1 MSPIKLPK
9 GFKLVG
15 YPFKDYQ
22 YKAFLFCIERHNSG
36 LLLFLGSGKTRIAI
50 DVARYRFQFQKAKKA
65 LIVCPV
71 SVLYHWQEEI
81 ENYSE
86 YDSVVLYGTK
96 EERLEKLKEDKK
108 FYIINYEA
116 LRIFLP
122 ELIQLKPDIVI
133 ADESARYI
141 KNAKTKRTIAL
152 TKIADRAKFKQI
164 ITATPIPNFPMEVW
178 PQFRMLD
185 GGETFS
191 TNFFRFRN
199 CFFRQ
204 ERYSGWSKWILKKEK
219 AGLFGRMIYS
229 ACIRVKREEA
239 KKDKILSEYKKL
251 EIPLKGELKN
261 TYNKV
266 KEQTISD
273 IETAQS
279 METLT
284 VENILTRLLR
294 LQQITSGFIKNK
306 EGKEKKLKHTPKLDA
321 LLDNVES
328 ILEAEESV
336 IIWCRFIFSI
346 TMIADELSKRNISYT
361 TMYGKDTGKKKYNKW
376 RSFQKSKTINVFIG
390 QIESGGVGI
399 QLFKT
404 SKQKDVKYQHMIFY
418 ENVWSLDTREQAT
431 GRIERTGQ
439 TAICRFMDLIVKDS
453 IDERIT
459 KAIKQK
465 KEVADLILEKGVG
478 GFLK

>member
-1 MSPIKLPK
+1 VSKIKLPK
-9 GFKLVG
+9 GFKLIG

-22 YKAFLFCIERHNSG
+22 YKAFLFCIERHNCG

-50 DVARYRFQFQKAKKA
+50 DVARYRFKFQKAKKA

-86 YDSVVLYGTK
+86 YNSVVLYGTR
-96 EERLEKLKEDKK
+96 EERLEKLKENKK

-116 LRIFLP
+116 LRLFLP
-122 ELIQLKPDIVI
+122 ELLQLKPDIVI

-141 KNAKTKRTIAL
+141 KNAKTKRSIAL

-199 CFFRQ
+199 FFFRQ
-204 ERYSGWSKWILKKEK
+204 ERYSGWSKWVLKKEK
-219 AGLFGRMIYS
+219 AKLLGRMIYS
-229 ACIRVKREEA
+229 SCIRVKREEA
-239 KKDKILSEYKKL
+239 KKDRIPSEYKKL
-251 EIPLKGELKN
+251 EIPLEGELKS
-261 TYNKV
+261 TYNRIQ
-266 KEQTISD
+266 EQTISD
-273 IETAQS
+273 IETSQS
-279 METLT
+279 IETIT

-294 LQQITSGFIKNK
+294 LQQVTSGFIKN
-306 EGKEKKLKHTPKLDA
+306 EQGKEKKLRSTPKLDS
-321 LLDNVES
+321 LLDNIES
-328 ILEAEESV
+328 ILEAGESV
-336 IIWCRFIFSI
+336 IVWCRFIFSI
-346 TMIADELSKRNISYT
+346 NMIAEELRKKNISFV
-361 TMYGKDTGKKKYNKW
+361 TMYGKDTGKKKYDKW
-376 RSFQKSKTINVFIG
+376 RNFQKSKIKNIFIG

-404 SKQKDVKYQHMIFY
+404 TQKNEKYQHMIFY

-439 TAICRFMDLIVKDS
+439 TSICRFIDLIVKNT
-453 IDERIT
+453 IDERII

-465 KEVADLILEKGVG
+465 KEIADLILEKGVG
-478 GFLK
+478 GFLR